1 MTFPAVT
8 APYGLQPINR
18 IDGMPYAGAI
28 RQIPVAAGFGTA
40 IFNGDTVVI
49 NSDGVLVKSTT
60 TDSGNIVGVC
70 VGGQYVNSS
79 GQTVQGQFIPA
90 LASTSTNLA
99 LAYVVDDPMAL
110 FKVAVVTSGT
120 TMGTAGRTVVGS
132 NLPLVLNA
140 GNTTTD
146 SGNIVGVCLGGQYVN
161 SSGQT
166 IQGQFI
172 PALASTS
179 TNLALAYVVDDPMA
193 LFKVAVVTSGTTM
206 GTAGRTV
213 VGSNLPLVLNAGS
226 TTTGNSAFAVTLTG
240 AGTTATIPIRVID
253 VVPET
258 ATAADTYTELLV
270 KINTHQYNDTTGV

>member
-1 MTFPAVT
+1 MAYPTVS

-40 IFNGDTVVI
+40 IFDGDTVVI
-49 NSDGVLVKSTT
+49 NSDGYLVKSTT

-70 VGGQYVNSS
+70 LGGQYVNSS

-132 NLPLVLNA
+132 NLALVLNA
-140 GNTTTD
+140 GN
-146 SGNIVGVCLGGQYVN
+146 
-161 SSGQT
+161 
-166 IQGQFI
+166 
-172 PALASTS
+172 
-179 TNLALAYVVDDPMA
+179 
-193 LFKVAVVTSGTTM
+193 
-206 GTAGRTV
+206 
-213 VGSNLPLVLNAGS
+213 

-270 KINTHQYNDTTGV
+270 KINTHQYNNTTGV

>member
-1 MTFPAVT
+1 MTYPAVA
-8 APYGLQPINR
+8 APYGLQPVNR

-40 IFNGDTVVI
+40 IFDGDTVVI
-49 NSDGVLVKSTT
+49 NSDGFLVKS
-60 TDSGNIVGVC
+60 
-70 VGGQYVNSS
+70 
-79 GQTVQGQFIPA
+79 
-90 LASTSTNLA
+90 
-99 LAYVVDDPMAL
+99 
-110 FKVAVVTSGT
+110 
-120 TMGTAGRTVVGS
+120 
-132 NLPLVLNA
+132 
-140 GNTTTD
+140 TTTD

-213 VGSNLPLVLNAGS
+213 VGSNLPLVLNAGN
-226 TTTGNSAFAVTLTG
+226 TITGNSAFAVTLTG
-240 AGTTATIPIRVID
+240 AGTTATIPVRVID

-258 ATAADTYTELLV
+258 ATGADAFRELLV
-270 KINTHQYNDTTGV
+270 KINTHQYNNTTGV

>member
-1 MTFPAVT
+1 MAYPTVS
-8 APYGLQPINR
+8 APFGLQPINR

-40 IFNGDTVVI
+40 IFDGDTVVI
-49 NSDGVLVKSTT
+49 NSDGYLVKSTT
-60 TDSGNIVGVC
+60 TNSGDIVGVC

-79 GQTVQGQFIPA
+79 NQTVQGQFIPA
-90 LASTSTNLA
+90 LASTSANLA

-132 NLPLVLNA
+132 NLALVLNA
-140 GNTTTD
+140 GN
-146 SGNIVGVCLGGQYVN
+146 
-161 SSGQT
+161 
-166 IQGQFI
+166 
-172 PALASTS
+172 
-179 TNLALAYVVDDPMA
+179 
-193 LFKVAVVTSGTTM
+193 
-206 GTAGRTV
+206 
-213 VGSNLPLVLNAGS
+213 

-258 ATAADTYTELLV
+258 ATAADTFTELLV
-270 KINTHQYNDTTGV
+270 KINTHQYNNTTGV

>member
-1 MTFPAVT
+1 MTYPAVT
-8 APYGLQPINR
+8 APYGLVPINR

-40 IFNGDTVVI
+40 IFDGDTVVI

-79 GQTVQGQFIPA
+79 GQTIQGQFIPA
-90 LASTSTNLA
+90 LASTASNPA

-132 NLPLVLNA
+132 NLPLVLN
-140 GNTTTD
+140 
-146 SGNIVGVCLGGQYVN
+146 
-161 SSGQT
+161 
-166 IQGQFI
+166 
-172 PALASTS
+172 P
-179 TNLALAYVVDDPMA
+179 
-193 LFKVAVVTSGTTM
+193 
-206 GTAGRTV
+206 
-213 VGSNLPLVLNAGS
+213 GS

-240 AGTTATIPIRVID
+240 AGATATIPVRVID

-258 ATAADTYTELLV
+258 ATAADSFRELLV
-270 KINTHQYNDTTGV
+270 KINTHQYNNTTGV

>member
-1 MTFPAVT
+1 MAYPTVS

-40 IFNGDTVVI
+40 IFDGDTVVI
-49 NSDGVLVKSTT
+49 NSDGYLVKSTT
-60 TDSGNIVGVC
+60 TNSGDIVGVC

-79 GQTVQGQFIPA
+79 NQTVQGQFIPA
-90 LASTSTNLA
+90 SASTATNLA

-120 TMGTAGRTVVGS
+120 TMGTAGRTVVGT
-132 NLPLVLNA
+132 NLALVLNA
-140 GNTTTD
+140 GN
-146 SGNIVGVCLGGQYVN
+146 
-161 SSGQT
+161 
-166 IQGQFI
+166 
-172 PALASTS
+172 
-179 TNLALAYVVDDPMA
+179 
-193 LFKVAVVTSGTTM
+193 
-206 GTAGRTV
+206 
-213 VGSNLPLVLNAGS
+213 

-258 ATAADTYTELLV
+258 ATAADTFTELLV
-270 KINTHQYNDTTGV
+270 KINTHQYNNTTGV